1 VATPDTERAR
11 ERSSTLSH
19 QPASLPSAGEYLSPS
34 KPSFSEGFI
43 VEGNVRPVHAGV
55 DSKGMAA
62 LSSGHLATDLAQG
75 SLPALLPFLTTKFDL
90 SYTMVGALVLAATIS
105 SSIIQPAFG
114 FWSDARGAL
123 WLLPA
128 GVAVAGIGI
137 GFASIAP
144 SYALVMLGV
153 LASGLGVA
161 AYHPEGSKFAS
172 YVSGRRRASGMSL
185 FSVGGNIGFAIG
197 PLLASFFVI
206 TLGLGLEGGVFVA
219 VPGLIVA
226 TMLVVAIPHLARFAP
241 DEVAQARR
249 NEVGND
255 WRGTWMLLAI
265 VGLRSLAHMGLFTF
279 IPLYEISRGESA
291 IYGTRLL
298 SLFLFAGAIGTLLG
312 GPLADRVGRRR
323 VLLGSFIVSP
333 PLIATYVLVG
343 GSIGVIALFLAGMAV
358 IGTFSVS
365 LVMSQ
370 EYMPGRVGMAS
381 GLSIGLAI
389 GLGGVAAIG
398 LGAVAD
404 AVDLEAAVLTTAL
417 GPAVCIILTL
427 LLPAPRVRL
436 QSEPEPAAASL

>member
-1 VATPDTERAR
+1 MGEAG
-11 ERSSTLSH
+11 SY
-19 QPASLPSAGEYLSPS
+19 PSAADACPRL
-34 KPSFSEGFI
+34 
-43 VEGNVRPVHAGV
+43 GNVRRVHAGV

-75 SLPALLPFLTTKFDL
+75 SLPALLPFLTIRFDL

-114 FWSDARGAL
+114 LWSDVRGAL

-128 GVAVAGIGI
+128 GVALAGIGMA
-137 GFASIAP
+137 FASIAP
-144 SYALVMLGV
+144 SYALVLLGV

-172 YVSGRRRASGMSL
+172 YVSGNRRASGMSL
-185 FSVGGNIGFAIG
+185 FSVGGNIGFALG
-197 PLLASFFVI
+197 PLVASFFVI
-206 TLGLGLEGGVFVA
+206 TLGLGLDGGVFIA
-219 VPGLIVA
+219 LPGLLVA
-226 TMLVVAIPHLARFAP
+226 AMLLVALPHLARFAP
-241 DEVAQARR
+241 DDVVLARR
-249 NEVGND
+249 SAAGDN
-255 WRGTWMLLAI
+255 WRGTWLLLAI

-291 IYGTRLL
+291 AYGTRVLA
-298 SLFLFAGAIGTLLG
+298 LFLFAGALGTLLG
-312 GPLADRVGRRR
+312 GPLADRFGRRR

-333 PLIATYVLVG
+333 PLILVYVLAG
-343 GSIGVIALFLAGMAV
+343 GPAGVVALFFAGMAV

-370 EYMPGRVGMAS
+370 EYLPSRVGMAS

-389 GLGGVAAIG
+389 GLGGIAAIA

-404 AVDLEAAVLTTAL
+404 AVDLETAVLVTAL
-417 GPAVCIILTL
+417 GPAISIVLTL
-427 LLPAPRVRL
+427 LLPASRTVLPT
-436 QSEPEPAAASL
+436 EPAAAPTVSL

>member
-1 VATPDTERAR
+1 LG
-11 ERSSTLSH
+11 S
-19 QPASLPSAGEYLSPS
+19 
-34 KPSFSEGFI
+34 
-43 VEGNVRPVHAGV
+43 VHAGV
-55 DSKGMAA
+55 DSRGMAA

-75 SLPALLPFLTTKFDL
+75 SLPALLPFLTTHFDL
-90 SYTMVGALVLAATIS
+90 SYTMVGAIVLAATIS

-128 GVAVAGIGI
+128 GVAVAGLGI
-137 GFASIAP
+137 AFASIAP

-185 FSVGGNIGFAIG
+185 FSVGGNVGFALG
-197 PLLASFFVI
+197 PLVASFFVI
-206 TLGLGLEGGVFVA
+206 TLGLGLDGGVFVA

-226 TMLVVAIPHLARFAP
+226 GMLLFALPHLERFAP
-241 DEVAQARR
+241 DEVARARR
-249 NEVGND
+249 SAAGNN

-279 IPLYEISRGESA
+279 IPLYEISRGNSA
-291 IYGTRLL
+291 GYGTRLL
-298 SLFLFAGAIGTLLG
+298 ALFLFAGALGTLLG
-312 GPLADRVGRRR
+312 GPLADRIGRRR

-333 PLIATYVLVG
+333 PLIAIYVLVG
-343 GSIGVIALFLAGMAV
+343 GPIGIATLFLAGMAV

-370 EYMPGRVGMAS
+370 EYLPSRVGMAS

-389 GLGGVAAIG
+389 GLGGIAAIA
-398 LGAVAD
+398 LGAIAD
-404 AVDLEAAVLTTAL
+404 AVDLETAVLLTAL
-417 GPAVCIILTL
+417 GPAVCIVLTL
-427 LLPAPRVRL
+427 LLPASRPL
-436 QSEPEPAAASL
+436 PAEPKAAIAPL